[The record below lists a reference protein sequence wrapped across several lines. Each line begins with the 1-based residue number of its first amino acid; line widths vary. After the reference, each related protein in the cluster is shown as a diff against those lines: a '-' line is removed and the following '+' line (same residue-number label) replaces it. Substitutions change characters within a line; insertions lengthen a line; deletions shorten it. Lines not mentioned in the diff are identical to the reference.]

1 MTRTGAL
8 SQWKG
13 LAYPFTAFGA
23 VEAAFLAAR
32 GITGPPRCSRAT
44 RASWTRSPAASRSTG
59 NDEDLERV
67 RRTFLKRYNAEI
79 HSQSALEALLELRE
93 AHALD
98 PAAVERIELETFQVA
113 YDIIG
118 GGEEGDKKEIR
129 TKEQAD
135 HSLPYLLAV
144 ALLDGQVLP
153 EQFAPER
160 IVAPDVQALLRRVE
174 VRPAADLTA
183 RFPAEHACRLRLH
196 LAGGATLAA
205 EKSDY
210 EGFLTRPMSWE
221 RAREKFE
228 RLAAGRVEP
237 RARGRAGRGGP
248 GARRARDAR
257 PDRAPRARG
266 RARDDERSSSMT
278 STDTSAE
285 TTERAFA
292 FLRLNERPPK
302 PRSRGVT
309 EIRGPYY
316 TPVGRRY
323 LEDVLE
329 TMGAYVD
336 TLKYAGGSFA
346 LMPREAVRALND
358 LCHEHEV
365 EVSTG
370 GFLEYVLTQR
380 GDAVERYLE
389 ECRELGFDIVEI
401 SSGFVTLP
409 VDDLVRLTKAVR
421 EAGLK
426 PKPEVGIQFG
436 AGGTS
441 SVEAL
446 EAEGTRDVGQA
457 IELAKRHLDAGAHMI
472 MIESEGITEQ
482 VREWRTDVVARIVSE
497 LGLEQVMFEAAE
509 PDVFSWYIKNYGI
522 DVNLFVDHSQIVQ
535 LECLRA
541 GIWGTQD
548 TWGRM
553 LTYGARDER

>member
-1 MTRTGAL
+1 
-8 SQWKG
+8 
-13 LAYPFTAFGA
+13 
-23 VEAAFLAAR
+23 
-32 GITGPPRCSRAT
+32 
-44 RASWTRSPAASRSTG
+44 
-59 NDEDLERV
+59 
-67 RRTFLKRYNAEI
+67 
-79 HSQSALEALLELRE
+79 
-93 AHALD
+93 
-98 PAAVERIELETFQVA
+98 
-113 YDIIG
+113 
-118 GGEEGDKKEIR
+118 
-129 TKEQAD
+129 
-135 HSLPYLLAV
+135 
-144 ALLDGQVLP
+144 
-153 EQFAPER
+153 
-160 IVAPDVQALLRRVE
+160 
-174 VRPAADLTA
+174 
-183 RFPAEHACRLRLH
+183 
-196 LAGGATLAA
+196 
-205 EKSDY
+205 
-210 EGFLTRPMSWE
+210 
-221 RAREKFE
+221 
-228 RLAAGRVEP
+228 
-237 RARGRAGRGGP
+237 
-248 GARRARDAR
+248 
-257 PDRAPRARG
+257 
-266 RARDDERSSSMT
+266 MT
-278 STDTSAE
+278 STE
-285 TTERAFA
+285 TRTQTQERAFA

-302 PRSRGVT
+302 PRNRGVT

-323 LEDVLE
+323 LEDLLE
-329 TMGAYVD
+329 TMGGYVD
-336 TLKYAGGSFA
+336 TFKYAGGSFA

-358 LCHEHEV
+358 VCHEHAV

-380 GDAVERYLE
+380 GDAVQQYLK

-409 VDDLVRLTKAVR
+409 VEDLVRLTTAVR

-446 EAEGTRDVGQA
+446 EAEGTRDVGYA

-482 VREWRTDVVARIVSE
+482 VREWRTDAVARIVAE

-535 LECLRA
+535 LEGLRA

-553 LTYGARDER
+553 LSYRE

>member
-1 MTRTGAL
+1 M
-8 SQWKG
+8 
-13 LAYPFTAFGA
+13 
-23 VEAAFLAAR
+23 
-32 GITGPPRCSRAT
+32 
-44 RASWTRSPAASRSTG
+44 
-59 NDEDLERV
+59 
-67 RRTFLKRYNAEI
+67 
-79 HSQSALEALLELRE
+79 
-93 AHALD
+93 
-98 PAAVERIELETFQVA
+98 
-113 YDIIG
+113 
-118 GGEEGDKKEIR
+118 
-129 TKEQAD
+129 
-135 HSLPYLLAV
+135 
-144 ALLDGQVLP
+144 
-153 EQFAPER
+153 
-160 IVAPDVQALLRRVE
+160 
-174 VRPAADLTA
+174 
-183 RFPAEHACRLRLH
+183 
-196 LAGGATLAA
+196 
-205 EKSDY
+205 
-210 EGFLTRPMSWE
+210 
-221 RAREKFE
+221 
-228 RLAAGRVEP
+228 
-237 RARGRAGRGGP
+237 
-248 GARRARDAR
+248 
-257 PDRAPRARG
+257 
-266 RARDDERSSSMT
+266 
-278 STDTSAE
+278 TDTKMRAE
-285 TTERAFA
+285 SGERAFA

-323 LEDVLE
+323 LEDLLE
-329 TMGAYVD
+329 TMGDYVD

-358 LCHEHEV
+358 VCHEHAV

-380 GDAVERYLE
+380 GDAVQQYLE

-409 VDDLVRLTKAVR
+409 VEDLVRLTTAVR

-446 EAEGTRDVGQA
+446 EAEGTRDVGYA

-482 VREWRTDVVARIVSE
+482 VREWRTGAVARIVAE

-535 LECLRA
+535 LEGLRA

-553 LTYGARDER
+553 LSYRG